1 MKSALECIPCF
12 MHQALR
18 AGRMAT
24 ADEKLQKRVLD
35 AAGAMVSGISLEMT
49 PPQIGERLY
58 REIREITGIQDP
70 YRAVKDRDIAE
81 ALAFMPELRGL
92 LEASEDRLVGA
103 VRLAIAGNVIDH
115 GVQRQYDMRSAVEAV
130 MQQPFAL
137 CDFEA
142 FLERLDRTP
151 FVLYLGDNA
160 GESVFDS
167 LLIEALQ
174 KPVIYVVR
182 DNPVINDVIY
192 ADAVA
197 SGIGEVAEKIISS
210 GSGAPGTLL
219 NRCSR
224 EFMELF
230 GETSLVISKGQG
242 NYEALSDCG
251 EHIFFLLRAKCPV
264 IAEHLG
270 VAVDDIVLKQGT

>member
-1 MKSALECIPCF
+1 

-24 ADEKLQKRVLD
+24 ADEQVQKMVLD
-35 AAGAMVSGISLEMT
+35 AAGEMVRDISLDMT

-58 REIREITGIQDP
+58 REIHEITGVEDP
-70 YRAVKDRDIAE
+70 YRAVKDGDIAE
-81 ALAFMPELRGL
+81 ALASMPKFREM
-92 LEASEDRLVGA
+92 LEGSEDRLVGA

-115 GVQRQYDMRSAVEAV
+115 GVQRHFDMRTAVEAV

-137 CDFEA
+137 FALEA
-142 FLERLDRTP
+142 FLERLERTP

-160 GESVFDS
+160 GESVFDR
-167 LLIEALQ
+167 LLIEELQ

-182 DNPVINDVIY
+182 DNPVINDVTY
-192 ADAVA
+192 ADAVT
-197 SGIGEVAEKIISS
+197 SGIDEVAERIISS

-230 GETSLVISKGQG
+230 RETSLVISKGQG

-251 EHIFFLLRAKCPV
+251 DHIFFLLRAKCPV

-270 VAVDDIVLKQGT
+270 VRVDDIVLKQGA